1 MTLCST
7 AICRSASTIATTV
20 VFYFFLCNVAAAIV
34 LLSIEEQLENS
45 AIRLMRDYIK
55 SDRFEQC
62 AKTYSVNPDGQTCVE
77 VKNIIYSEFRSYRV
91 KFDETFFQYFFP
103 VFLEVKSVYPISC
116 LSNTNS
122 RKQMNECRQYLFHL
136 VRIEWRKAIDGT
148 GSPE

>member
-7 AICRSASTIATTV
+7 AICRSASTIAAAV
-20 VFYFFLCNVAAAIV
+20 VLYFALCNVAAAIV

-62 AKTYSVNPDGQTCVE
+62 AKTFSVNPDGQTCAE

-103 VFLEVKSVYPISC
+103 VFLEVKSIYPNSC

-122 RKQMNECRQYLFHL
+122 RKQKSECRQHLFQL
-136 VRIEWRKAIDGT
+136 VRIEWRNAIDGT